1 MRKIDSRFLAFFIL
15 KKFEQKN
22 IKITKARDDV
32 FFKYSPKNSFK
43 NRAVVLTNEV
53 VRLRARLDLMIEFIS
68 NKKIKRLDSSI
79 KIIMRLGFYEIIFDR
94 YVPNYAAVDSI
105 VQLTHYFSS
114 KKSVGFTNAVL
125 RNLIRKIESDKYWY
139 KPIQNVI
146 GWSSLPNWIDERW
159 LNRYSKV
166 HYDKLIN
173 YINKPSDLYI
183 RYDNKSI
190 SNKNFIEVFE
200 NEGIKTGLV
209 FKNILLVRL
218 SSSSKILG
226 SDLFNNGDISIQSP
240 SSAAIVYCLDVKN
253 GDKVLDVCAAP
264 GTKTLQLAHLV
275 GNRGAVYASDIS
287 FDRVALGIKDIK
299 RHGRKNIQ
307 WSVKDATKDTYE
319 KVDKIL
325 IDAPCTGTG
334 VIGRKPDIR
343 WRRKAEDLKKFT
355 KLQLSI
361 LNHCSQFLKNG
372 GSLVYSTCSL
382 EPEENLMVVEQ
393 FLNINSN
400 FIIDQLPS
408 GIPRSWIKDKCFLN
422 TLPHLHGIDG
432 MFAIRIKKI

>member
-1 MRKIDSRFLAFFIL
+1 MRNIDSRFLAFFIL
-15 KKFEQKN
+15 KKFEQKD

-32 FFKYSPKNSFK
+32 FLKYSPKNSFK
-43 NRAVVLTNEV
+43 NRAIVLANEV

-68 NKKIKRLDSSI
+68 NKKIKRLDGSI
-79 KIIMRLGFYEIIFDR
+79 IIIMRLGFYEIIFDR
-94 YVPNYAAVDSI
+94 YVPNYAAVDSF
-105 VQLTHYFSS
+105 VQLAHHFSS
-114 KKSVGFTNAVL
+114 KKSAGFTNAVL
-125 RNLIRKIESDKYWY
+125 RNLIRKIKSDKYWY
-139 KPIQNVI
+139 KPIRTAS

-166 HYDKLIN
+166 HYDKLID

-183 RYDNKSI
+183 RCDNKSKSI
-190 SNKNFIEVFE
+190 ENIIEVFE
-200 NEGIKTGLV
+200 NKGIKTDL
-209 FKNILLVRL
+209 FLKNILLVR

-226 SDLFNNGDISIQSP
+226 SNLFNNGDISIQSP

-253 GDKVLDVCAAP
+253 GDRVLDVCAAP

-275 GNRGAVYASDIS
+275 GDRGVVYASDTS
-287 FDRVALGIKDIK
+287 SDRVALGIKDIK
-299 RHGRKNIQ
+299 RHGRKNIH

-372 GSLVYSTCSL
+372 GSMVYSTCSL
-382 EPEENLMVVEQ
+382 EPEENLVVVEN
-393 FLNINSN
+393 FLNLNSN
-400 FIIDQLPS
+400 FTIDELPS
-408 GIPRSWIKDKCFLN
+408 AIPNFWIKDKHFLN
-422 TLPHLHGIDG
+422 TSPHLHGIDG
-432 MFAIRIKKI
+432 MFAIRIKKV